1 MIVDPF
7 DYYANFYSA
16 GGNLRRT
23 FQQGGGNDYSSEKS
37 LKNQISEIISSGAST
52 ESIVQYLMELGLDE
66 YEIKSLLYEYGY
78 SQSDLEE
85 IFNPQEPEGQ
95 SAETASEDD
104 EASYEEDAESYED
117 DDSDVSFGL
126 FGNQLPEA
134 RYGNGFNPLT
144 IDQFMRLNSGQD
156 EYIRNPMADYLP
168 MDLGAKGNVAGALFG
183 LASGVNDLF
192 GGKTDPSTGLKEGF
206 FRDAKVKRARQK
218 AAAPYYYNYKV
229 KINAGDTNSY
239 AADINDLYDA
249 AKNRGSLRTK
259 EQYNADEIK
268 YSRIQPGS
276 KPDRYN
282 FLYANR
288 PINENLYTESQR
300 NSLKNFT
307 PYSEPLVTVPYYPM
321 DFKPEVASGIP
332 YRKPSIVDN
341 PQADTPVNNT
351 QSQPFTFQDLEVT
364 PPAKSIVERKKY
376 GGLPKAQEGIG
387 LGLVLSNR
395 SFDDFN
401 KPVQKPVQK
410 PVVNNIPKNTNIYLK
425 DPRTINLTTG
435 KKINPNVD
443 LFSGEYDLGTIKS
456 ILERSK
462 FDNLSKE
469 DAYTLLAIGLQET
482 KLGKNDGNIGHVKN
496 LNIEGSDQ
504 IARLAKAYKDKMK
517 YADDLG
523 IKDPVLR
530 IQTYNGLG
538 TIVPETEQGYHGFRM
553 KKIYGVPLP
562 KEGINMRKNPLYG
575 KRITD
580 LRDNMLMKN
589 ENLRSIVDS
598 YYKQGGGEQK
608 PKTFEEWAAEDPM
621 NRKVNFP
628 TMDAYTDYENNFYAS
643 KQPSIVNN
651 PQADMPV
658 VPPSSIG
665 PPLSRFYFQPRIS
678 GYAAGKEDAQNQ
690 TGMTVPKTDPVTQNQ
705 MGMAVPEEVMV
716 SNAPN
721 ATNLPQINVTETSL
735 QSEMQ
740 PLKIPQ
746 LPMPDYN
753 MEIKP
758 ARPFDKSS
766 LKPTPLPEEPK
777 PGQPEVKITNRLE
790 GDFNR
795 FMDSRFMQGYG
806 KVSNFAV
813 NAADFV
819 NEIYK
824 NKKRANAEKRLYEMT
839 MADNYYGYNANP
851 MNKKGTYDVNTGLA
865 EQNNYVNFPRYQD
878 GGLFLNED
886 MYAEDNVLDLDSD
899 SIAELISLG
908 ANIEIL

>member
-7 DYYANFYSA
+7 DYYANLYSA

-23 FQQGGGNDYSSEKS
+23 FQQGGGNDYSSEES
-37 LKNQISEIISSGAST
+37 LKNQISEIISSGAPI
-52 ESIVQYLMELGLDE
+52 ESIVQYLQELGLDE
-66 YEIKSLLYEYGY
+66 YDIKSLLVEYGY

-85 IFNPQEPEGQ
+85 VFNPQEPEEQ
-95 SAETASEDD
+95 SAETASADD

-117 DDSDVSFGL
+117 DNSDVSFGL

-134 RYGNGFNPLT
+134 KYGNGFNPLT

-192 GGKTDPSTGLKEGF
+192 GGRTDPSTGLKEGF

-218 AAAPYYYNYKV
+218 AAAPYYYDYKV

-239 AADINDLYDA
+239 AADIPDLYDA

-259 EQYNADEIK
+259 EQYEADENK

-282 FLYANR
+282 FMYANR

-300 NSLKNFT
+300 KSLNNFIENSV
-307 PYSEPLVTVPYYPM
+307 PYSEPLITVPNYPNYPV
-321 DFKPEVASGIP
+321 DFKSQVASGDLLP
-332 YRKPSIVDN
+332 EGEEAVEGKGVLEK
-341 PQADTPVNNT
+341 
-351 QSQPFTFQDLEVT
+351 QPIQ
-364 PPAKSIVERKKY
+364 KY

-401 KPVQKPVQK
+401 KPVQKPIQK
-410 PVVNNIPKNTNIYLK
+410 PVVNNIPKNTTIYLK

-482 KLGKNDGNIGHVKN
+482 QLGKNDGNIGHVIN
-496 LNIEGSDQ
+496 SNVEGSDQ
-504 IARLAKAYKDKMK
+504 IGRLAKAYKDKMK

-608 PKTFEEWAAEDPM
+608 PKTFQEWVSEDPM
-621 NRKVNFP
+621 NRRNDWSGF
-628 TMDAYTDYENNFYAS
+628 ANYTNNYIS
-643 KQPSIVNN
+643 NLNIPNTSTEVTSGTPSGITT
-651 PQADMPV
+651 
-658 VPPSSIG
+658 
-665 PPLSRFYFQPRIS
+665 
-678 GYAAGKEDAQNQ
+678 QNQ
-690 TGMTVPKTDPVTQNQ
+690 TSLGVP
-705 MGMAVPEEVMV
+705 AEVML

-721 ATNLPQINVTETSL
+721 ATILPPINVTETAL
-735 QSEMQ
+735 QSGIKPPVMKQ
-740 PLKIPQ
+740 ITPV
-746 LPMPDYN
+746 DYN

-766 LKPTPLPEEPK
+766 LKPTPLPEEPIKK

>member
-1 MIVDPF
+1 MTDMIVDPF
-7 DYYANFYSA
+7 DYYANLYSA

-23 FQQGGGNDYSSEKS
+23 FQQGGGNDYSSEES
-37 LKNQISEIISSGAST
+37 LKNQISEIISSGASI

-66 YEIKSLLYEYGY
+66 YEIKSLLSEYGY
-78 SQSDLEE
+78 SQSELEE
-85 IFNPQEPEGQ
+85 VFNPQEPEGQ
-95 SAETASEDD
+95 TAETASEDD

-134 RYGNGFNPLT
+134 KYGNGFNPLT

-192 GGKTDPSTGLKEGF
+192 GGRTDPSTGLKEGF

-229 KINAGDTNSY
+229 KTKAGDTNSY

-259 EQYNADEIK
+259 EQFEADQMA

-282 FLYANR
+282 FMYANR

-300 NSLKNFT
+300 KSLNNFIENSV
-307 PYSEPLVTVPYYPM
+307 PYSEPLITVPNYPNYPV
-321 DFKPEVASGIP
+321 DFKSQVASGDLLP
-332 YRKPSIVDN
+332 EGEEAVEGKGVLEK
-341 PQADTPVNNT
+341 
-351 QSQPFTFQDLEVT
+351 QPIQ
-364 PPAKSIVERKKY
+364 KY

-401 KPVQKPVQK
+401 KPVQKPIQK
-410 PVVNNIPKNTNIYLK
+410 PVVNNIPKNTTIYLK

-482 KLGKNDGNIGHVKN
+482 QLGKNDGNIGHVMN
-496 LNIEGSDQ
+496 SNVEGSDQ
-504 IARLAKAYKDKMK
+504 IGRLAKAYKDKMK

-608 PKTFEEWAAEDPM
+608 PKTFQEWVSEDPM
-621 NRKVNFP
+621 NRRNDWSGF
-628 TMDAYTDYENNFYAS
+628 ANYTNNYIS
-643 KQPSIVNN
+643 NLNIPNTSTEVTSGTPSGITT
-651 PQADMPV
+651 
-658 VPPSSIG
+658 
-665 PPLSRFYFQPRIS
+665 
-678 GYAAGKEDAQNQ
+678 QNQ
-690 TGMTVPKTDPVTQNQ
+690 TSLGVP
-705 MGMAVPEEVMV
+705 AEVML

-721 ATNLPQINVTETSL
+721 ATILPPINVTETAL
-735 QSEMQ
+735 QSGIKPPVMTQ
-740 PLKIPQ
+740 VPPV
-746 LPMPDYN
+746 DYN

-766 LKPTPLPEEPK
+766 LKPTPLPEEPIKK

-865 EQNNYVNFPRYQD
+865 EQNNYVNYPSYQD
-878 GGLFLNED
+878 GGMFLNED
-886 MYAEDNVLDLDSD
+886 MYTKDNVLDLDSD